1 MKIKGLYFRQMRS
14 AGKFK
19 SKYFLKN
26 CFKSDAGFTIYI
38 QLKVHLFSLST
49 CKTQSPFL
57 SKKSQ
62 PYSFPDQPISTI
74 LCPGIYSFQILCAYP
89 IKWSTVIK
97 TLKRVQ
103 EENQEISFLQF
114 ANYEYVWN
122 QYRILFYFIIQWIV
136 YFTDFAFINAR

>member
-62 PYSFPDQPISTI
+62 PYSFPDQPMSTI

-114 ANYEYVWN
+114 RKLRVCLESVPYLLLFYNPVD
-122 QYRILFYFIIQWIV
+122 RILYRLCI
-136 YFTDFAFINAR
+136 Y

>member
-62 PYSFPDQPISTI
+62 PYSFPDQPMSTI

-114 ANYEYVWN
+114 RKLRVCLESVPYPLLFYNPVD
-122 QYRILFYFIIQWIV
+122 RILYRLCIF
-136 YFTDFAFINAR
+136 